1 MHQTYLL
8 MELWEYLKIVMLLL
22 PYNKTFA
29 YDEHYGWL
37 CEPINLSGKHKGV
50 VDKKKK
56 KSIREFQEVL
66 SSYALLDLPY
76 HSVYS
81 LGKTIKETDF
91 PFFFFFF

>member
-1 MHQTYLL
+1 MYMHQTYLL

-56 KSIREFQEVL
+56 KHKGVSRSIVELCIAGSTV
-66 SSYALLDLPY
+66 S
-76 HSVYS
+76 
-81 LGKTIKETDF
+81 
-91 PFFFFFF
+91 